1 MVKLGAEGIFK
12 VEVVIMGMAGGLLAC
27 LALLGATHV
36 DAIKWL

>member
-1 MVKLGAEGIFK
+1 MGAEGIFK

-36 DAIKWL
+36 YAIKWL